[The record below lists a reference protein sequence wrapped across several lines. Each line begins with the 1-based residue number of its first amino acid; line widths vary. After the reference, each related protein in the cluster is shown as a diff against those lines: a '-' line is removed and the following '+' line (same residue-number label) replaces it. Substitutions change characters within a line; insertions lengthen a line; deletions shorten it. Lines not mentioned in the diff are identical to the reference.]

1 MSKILNINNIIS
13 NNLLSLNLG
22 DLDKD
27 TFKTFLKFYHSKN
40 YLGKS
45 QLKILNIGLNRT
57 VITYKEINKWIKHL
71 FKGKNPDNLF
81 ELSLKM
87 YFNNNPK
94 KLNELLIKTNVNHVE
109 KYEFIMEIHKE
120 RSSDFDY
127 EKFNDDH

>member
-71 FKGKNPDNLF
+71 FKGKNPDNLL